1 MHSTTTSFSS
11 RSFSSRS
18 FSSSGSSASA
28 ADLPAPVVDRL
39 YRVADLLAR
48 DWQGAGLSDVF
59 GSTMIVA
66 VVRFLGKT
74 GSAKPDGTR
83 RSPQEQA
90 EFAEALLRQFWAMN
104 ARRDADRGSKARA
117 DGRRPD
123 VIALELAGEGAAQVR
138 LYDPLSDDLLAGE
151 TGRAVARFLEGLGG
165 PRERAWAFVWRE
177 SGREWDDVAFL
188 RAERFEADATPGSL
202 RKWGER
208 WFAPVLPRVRAFLQG
223 QHDEPAAL
231 SRAERPGAIP
241 GMALAE
247 KSSGGR
253 EVTHMGM

>member
-1 MHSTTTSFSS
+1 MHSTTTSFSAS
-11 RSFSSRS
+11 SFSS
-18 FSSSGSSASA
+18 ASVEA
-28 ADLPAPVVDRL
+28 LPTQAVDRL

-59 GSTMIVA
+59 GSAMIVA

-74 GSAKPDGTR
+74 GSARRDGTR

-90 EFAEALLRQFWAMN
+90 EFAEALLRRFWVLN
-104 ARRDADRGSKARA
+104 ARRDADRDRQARA

-123 VIALELAGEGAAQVR
+123 VLPLELAGEGAAPVG
-138 LYDPLSDDLLAGE
+138 LYDTLGDDLLAGE
-151 TGRAVARFLEGLGG
+151 TGRAIARFLEGLGW

-188 RAERFEADATPGSL
+188 LAERFEADATPGSL

-208 WFAPVLPRVRAFLQG
+208 YFEPVLPRVRAFLEG
-223 QHDEPAAL
+223 RHDEPGAV
-231 SRAERPGAIP
+231 SRAGGPGAIT
-241 GMALAE
+241 GMSSRREGEVE
-247 KSSGGR
+247 KGR
-253 EVTHMGM
+253 